1 MTSIRRTILIGLII
15 AWALP
20 VWSHSEIDSRNRV
33 SLQVEAMRE
42 VPNDWTTAR
51 LSVVAEG
58 KDPAAI
64 ANSVNRQMASALA
77 VAKRTEGVDVESG
90 AYVTQPVYDDGR
102 VVRWR
107 ASQVLRL
114 ESDDIDRIA
123 KLIGEL
129 QGDAVVLSNIAFS
142 VKPATRTAVEEELIE
157 EALSAFRSRA
167 TLIAKGMG
175 EKNWSLISL
184 TVGQSGGQPRMAQM
198 RAESHMS
205 SMSKSTAPAL
215 EAGTSEIRV
224 QASGKV
230 ELD

>member
-1 MTSIRRTILIGLII
+1 MRISILIGLLI
-15 AWALP
+15 AWAVP
-20 VWSHSEIDSRNRV
+20 GWSHSEIDARNRV

-42 VPNDWTTAR
+42 IPNDWTTAR

-58 KDPAAI
+58 KDPAAL
-64 ANSVNRQMASALA
+64 ATSVNRQMASALA
-77 VAKRTEGVDVESG
+77 AAKRTAGVDVESG
-90 AYVTQPVYDDGR
+90 AYITQPVYDDGR

-114 ESDDIDRIA
+114 ESGDVDVLS

-129 QGDAVVLSNIAFS
+129 QGDAVILSGIAFS
-142 VKPATRTAVEEELIE
+142 VKPETRRAVEEELIE
-157 EALSAFRSRA
+157 EALAAFRARA

-184 TVGQSGGQPRMAQM
+184 TVGHSGGQPRMAHM
-198 RAESHMS
+198 RADAAMK
-205 SMSKSTAPAL
+205 SMSKSAPPAF

-224 QASGKV
+224 QASGNV

>member
-1 MTSIRRTILIGLII
+1 MIRMRRSILVGVMI

-20 VWSHSEIDSRNRV
+20 VWSHSEIDARNRV

-42 VPNDWTTAR
+42 IPNDWTTAR

-64 ANSVNRQMASALA
+64 ATSVNRQMASALA
-77 VAKRTEGVDVESG
+77 AAKRTEGVKVESG

-107 ASQVLRL
+107 ASQVLRI
-114 ESDDIDRIA
+114 ESGDVDSISE
-123 KLIGEL
+123 LVGEL
-129 QGDAVVLSNIAFS
+129 QGDAVVLSSIAFT
-142 VKPATRTAVEEELIE
+142 VKPETRSALEEELIE
-157 EALSAFRSRA
+157 EALAAFRARA

-175 EKNWSLISL
+175 EKSWSLISL
-184 TVGQSGGQPRMAQM
+184 NVGHSGGQPRVAHM

-205 SMSKSTAPAL
+205 SMSKSAAPAF

-224 QASGKV
+224 QASGNI

>member
-1 MTSIRRTILIGLII
+1 MPSIRKSILVGVMI

-20 VWSHSEIDSRNRV
+20 VWSHSEIDARNRA

-42 VPNDWTTAR
+42 IRNDWTTAR

-77 VAKRTEGVDVESG
+77 TAKGTGGVDVESG

-107 ASQVLRL
+107 ASQILRL
-114 ESDDIDRIA
+114 ESEDVDVLS
-123 KLIGEL
+123 KLIGDL
-129 QGDAVVLSNIAFS
+129 QGDAVVLSSIAFS
-142 VKPATRTAVEEELIE
+142 VKPETRRALEEELIE
-157 EALSAFRSRA
+157 EALTAFRARA
-167 TLIAKGMG
+167 SLIAKGMG

-184 TVGQSGGQPRMAQM
+184 NVGHSGGQPRMAQM
-198 RAESHMS
+198 RAESHMT
-205 SMSKSTAPAL
+205 SMSKSAAPVF

-224 QASGKV
+224 QASGTV